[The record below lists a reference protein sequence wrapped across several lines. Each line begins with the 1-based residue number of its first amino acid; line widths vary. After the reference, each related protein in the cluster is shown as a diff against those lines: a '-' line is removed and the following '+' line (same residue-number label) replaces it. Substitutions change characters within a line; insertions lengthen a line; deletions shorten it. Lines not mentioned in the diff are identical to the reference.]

1 MPNIKALRI
10 EPGTTP
16 IETCLGTSLKELQ
29 AAVDGYIEMVP
40 LDKAC
45 NILCNEEG
53 KLKGLT
59 PNRLFGSDVIAGRF
73 FVVKV
78 DDDGEL
84 TDLNDGDISKY
95 YEMFK
100 TPLTEA
106 QTEYYDRIL
115 SIFRE

>member
-1 MPNIKALRI
+1 MPFI
-10 EPGTTP
+10 EPFP
-16 IETCLGTSLKELQ
+16 KDIDE
-29 AAVDGYIEMVP
+29 I
-40 LDKAC
+40 LDRVQS
-45 NILCNEEG
+45 LCNEEG

>member
-45 NILCNEEG
+45 NILCNEDQPFIWFRCDRR
-53 KLKGLT
+53 KVLC
-59 PNRLFGSDVIAGRF
+59 SQGR
-73 FVVKV
+73 
-78 DDDGEL
+78 
-84 TDLNDGDISKY
+84 
-95 YEMFK
+95 
-100 TPLTEA
+100 
-106 QTEYYDRIL
+106 
-115 SIFRE
+115 